1 MSCSAMAMD
10 IESITTRKSSIDM
23 SVEDALEDKH
33 TNYTPP
39 NPVILKEFVFEL
51 LQNNLSTNFENID
64 SLVKK
69 LKRKYRIAPSKP
81 DIRRCYEENFSSVK
95 IPLIAKRWMIK
106 RAVRSH
112 SGVLVVTITLSPH
125 VFSCRYNCSYCPM
138 ETDLTGKPTQPRSYL
153 SNEPAMLRALQHNF
167 EVKGQ
172 FHDRIRAY
180 YHTGNINSS
189 DENSKKMEVI
199 LSGGTWESYP
209 KEYREQVMLEL
220 YWSANTYG
228 SDRPPKTLE
237 EEIHENETAQF
248 RIIGLTIETRP
259 DNISPSSLRDYR
271 RWGVTRVQIGVQ
283 HYNDEILR
291 TMNRACYTRHT
302 VRAIRYLKQCGFKV
316 VVHLM
321 PDLPGSNPELDK
333 WMFDQAVDNPDYQFD
348 DVKIYPTAVCK
359 SSDPNLIVHSGIGDM
374 YKEGT
379 YVPYAEKNLEDLMD
393 VLIHY
398 KSRMNPWVRIQRLV
412 RDIPAKGIEAGY
424 HKMGN
429 LHQIILERMKKNN
442 QKCYC
447 IRNME
452 IGDMELENLQPYLA
466 VRQYKASEGVEYHL
480 SMEAHRMN
488 TQAYL
493 KYYWFMFVSFLIWM
507 WTGKWRYWSGN
518 LDTYIGLFGF
528 LRLRFDPAPGGE
540 EGDIIPEL
548 VDCALIREVHVYG
561 LSLGV
566 GTDGIG
572 SQHRGYGKLLMKTA
586 ENIAQMNGFKKSAV
600 IAGVGTREYYKN
612 KCGYYLGET
621 YMLKDLPK
629 YQNNLFNRFVIC
641 SIVTLAI
648 IGIFKYFKLF

>member
-1 MSCSAMAMD
+1 MAMD

-23 SVEDALEDKH
+23 SVEDAMEDKH
-33 TNYTPP
+33 TNYVSPDSS
-39 NPVILKEFVFEL
+39 ILKSFVEEL
-51 LQNNLSTNFENID
+51 LKKDLASNFEKID
-64 SLVKK
+64 TIVKS
-69 LKRKYRIAPSKP
+69 LKRKYRISPSKP
-81 DIRRCYEENFSSVK
+81 DIRRCYEENFKTIK
-95 IPLIAKRWMIK
+95 IPLVAKRWMIK

-112 SGVLVVTITLSPH
+112 SGVLVATITLSPH
-125 VFSCRYNCSYCPM
+125 VFSCKYNCSYCPI
-138 ETDLTGKPTQPRSYL
+138 ETDLSGKPTQPRSYL
-153 SNEPAMLRALQHNF
+153 SNEPAMLRAIQHNF

-180 YHTGNINSS
+180 IHTGNIDAS

-220 YWSANTYG
+220 YWSANTF
-228 SDRPPKTLE
+228 DNERPPKTLE
-237 EEIHENETAQF
+237 EEIHENETSKF

-259 DNISPSSLRDYR
+259 DNISPSTLRDYR

-291 TMNRACYTRHT
+291 KMNRQCYTRHT

-321 PDLPGSNPELDK
+321 PDLPGSSPELDK
-333 WMFDQAVDNPDYQFD
+333 WMFDQAIDNPDYQFD

-359 SSDPNLIVHSGIGDM
+359 SSDPNLIVRSGIADM
-374 YKEGT
+374 YRDGS

-429 LHQIILERMKKNN
+429 LHQIILDKMKKNG
-442 QKCYC
+442 QKSFC

-452 IGDMELENLQPYLA
+452 IGDLELENLQPYLA

-480 SMEAHRMN
+480 SMEAHRM
-488 TQAYL
+488 TTKAYIQ
-493 KYYWFMFVSFLIWM
+493 YYWFMFVSFLIWM

-528 LRLRFDPAPGGE
+528 LRLRFDPNPGGE
-540 EGDIIPEL
+540 DGDIIPEL
-548 VDCALIREVHVYG
+548 VNSALIREVHVYG

-566 GTDGIG
+566 GTDGTG
-572 SQHRGYGKLLMKTA
+572 SQHRGFGKLLMKTA
-586 ENIAQMNGFKKSAV
+586 ENISQMNGYTKTAV

-612 KCGYYLGET
+612 KCGYYLGDT
-621 YMLKDLPK
+621 YMLK
-629 YQNNLFNRFVIC
+629 NLQTYDNKNILRASVFGLMSVIMF
-641 SIVTLAI
+641 
-648 IGIFKYFKLF
+648 GIFTLFKKFV